1 MFIWKLRTS
10 SSIYILAL
18 TSNPGVCFRGAL
30 IATNFTQKSG
40 VLWKAGKLRFGFAA
54 STLSRVSSKKRLDL
68 DSACL
73 LTTRITSTAKFWALS
88 RPRRKQH
95 KIANNTSFQK
105 KTLVYHLLGGRFL
118 CLWECGEITGLAG
131 AITSKSTTLIVSQWL
146 TRYATI
152 AHRYTCICNKPT
164 LWQVSATP
172 ENKLGYF
179 C

>member
-1 MFIWKLRTS
+1 MLITFSWLQL
-10 SSIYILAL
+10 ILPKNL
-18 TSNPGVCFRGAL
+18 EFY
-30 IATNFTQKSG
+30 
-40 VLWKAGKLRFGFAA
+40 GKLGKYALSLHQA
-54 STLSRVSSKKRLDL
+54 LWLSRESPMKKLDL

-73 LTTRITSTAKFWALS
+73 LTTRITSTAKFWALN
-88 RPRRKQH
+88 RPREKQH
-95 KIANNTSFQK
+95 EIANNTSFPK

-152 AHRYTCICNKPT
+152 AHRYTRICNKPT
-164 LWQVSATP
+164 LWQVSATQ